1 MDDKHSARDEPA
13 SDETELLL
21 RFLAH
26 RDQSCPRCS
35 YNLRNLTQPVCPEC
49 GESLKLTVGRR
60 DFRDSLLF
68 LALAPC
74 IFSSIC
80 TILLNGLIAFLWHRE
95 AGLPPPWVWIVD
107 GFGLLSGLTGLL
119 LFVKRR
125 AFVKLDR
132 GVQLFWAL
140 LVWGIHIA
148 VFVVLVVSV

>member
-1 MDDKHSARDEPA
+1 MDDTDSVHDKPA

-21 RFLAH
+21 RFVAH
-26 RDQSCPRCS
+26 RDHACPRCD

-49 GESLKLTVGRR
+49 GEELKLTVGRR
-60 DFRDSLLF
+60 DFRDSLIF

-80 TILLNGLIAFLWHRE
+80 TILLNGLIAYVWDRSAE
-95 AGLPPPWVWIVD
+95 SPPMWVWGVD
-107 GFGLLSGLTGLL
+107 AFGLSSGIGGLL
-119 LFVKRR
+119 LFVNRR
-125 AFVKLDR
+125 AFTKLDR
-132 GVQLFWAL
+132 GVQLLWAL